1 MKRINRIKVVEKNE
15 KKKDR
20 GGIEINAWYLRIPA
34 FDGTGA
40 GGRRNGIY
48 DNGLT
53 LAALSCNM

>member
-1 MKRINRIKVVEKNE
+1 MVEKNE